1 MSVNSASQ
9 MVKLG
14 VSADFAI
21 CKGRRKDGMACSM
34 VINKYVHN
42 VKVISC
48 RQLETNKVSYIP
60 YKTGNISCAL

>member
-21 CKGRRKDGMACSM
+21 CKGKRKDGMPCSM
-34 VINKYVHN
+34 VINKYVPF
-42 VKVISC
+42 VRIISS
-48 RQLETNKVSYIP
+48 RP
-60 YKTGNISCAL
+60 